1 MKEDTIKDVVKG
13 YYKWRSIASLGIW
26 IGAGIASLF
35 AGDEARVAI
44 ICLASLAF
52 LLSLIIGVPEIEI
65 KQKVSS
71 VEEEA

>member
-1 MKEDTIKDVVKG
+1 MEIYSFFGDLD
-13 YYKWRSIASLGIW
+13 RSWDSFLAS
-26 IGAGIASLF
+26 
-35 AGDEARVAI
+35 DETRVAI